1 MLIKKTKK
9 PPKLHDYKLVNL
21 CNRRVASAFF
31 YLKKYWWFINVEYDY
46 STNKVD
52 VYLYSA
58 NKHIIP
64 WRFSLGSCVF
74 MHFED
79 GGRDSV
85 GKKGLQNRIHIL
97 SPEISKL
104 SKL

>member
-1 MLIKKTKK
+1 MLIKKEKGV
-9 PPKLHDYKLVNL
+9 KLHEYKLVNL
-21 CNRRVASAFF
+21 WNKRVASAFF
-31 YLKKYWWFINVEYDY
+31 YLKKCWWFINVEYDY

-64 WRFSLGSCVF
+64 WRFSIDSCVF

-79 GGRDSV
+79 GGSDSV